1 MTTAYNPS
9 NHPSRTGL
17 LPGSGNYGNPT
28 PVKKPST
35 SSRSSSSSSSVPKD
49 VDPIAAPKVTKE
61 VSAPSNPLEA
71 AGVPEDLLSDLDFDV
86 STGVLSNNEL
96 IDTAGDKAKQ
106 QMTGEIPLDVREQIE
121 DLANAQALR
130 GGIGMGEAGRKLV
143 ARDFGLT
150 SMDITQRGIENT
162 LQVTQARNQVLQLEA
177 SVVQDRRNYA
187 LALGDLKINQ
197 DQLALMGSELVSR
210 NQQYIMGLVNSLVI
224 ANSQN
229 EIQGVQGNVDTLLG
243 NTQTGQAGYLDATN
257 DSIIDVINKYG
268 G

>member
-1 MTTAYNPS
+1 MPIYSKTVGDYKEFEDEIFFGKTAS
-9 NHPSRTGL
+9 NTDSNG
-17 LPGSGNYGNPT
+17 
-28 PVKKPST
+28 
-35 SSRSSSSSSSVPKD
+35 SSSSSSVPTD
-49 VDPIAAPKVTKE
+49 VDPITSAPVTKAT
-61 VSAPSNPLEA
+61 SSSSSNPLEA

-150 SMDITQRGIENT
+150 SMDIAQRGMENS

-177 SVVQDRRNYA
+177 SIVQDRRNYA
-187 LALGDLKINQ
+187 LALGDLKTNQ
-197 DQLALMGSELVSR
+197 DQLALMGSELVSK

-229 EIQGVQGNVDTLLG
+229 EIQGVQGTVDKLLG
-243 NTQTGQAGYLDATN
+243 NRQTGQTGYLDATN

>member
-1 MTTAYNPS
+1 MALQDYLKTIG
-9 NHPSRTGL
+9 RG
-17 LPGSGNYGNPT
+17 GDGGNYGDPN
-28 PVKKPST
+28 KST
-35 SSRSSSSSSSVPKD
+35 SIASSSGSSGNGSSSVPKD
-49 VDPIAAPKVTKE
+49 VDPITAPPIAKT
-61 VSAPSNPLEA
+61 VSDPLNPLAA

-106 QMTGEIPLDVREQIE
+106 QMSGEIPLDVREQIE

-150 SMDITQRGIENT
+150 SMDIAQRGMENA

-197 DQLALMGSELVSR
+197 DQLAVMGSELVSR
-210 NQQYIMGLVNSLVI
+210 NEQYIMGLVNQLVI

-229 EIQGVQGNVDTLLG
+229 
-243 NTQTGQAGYLDATN
+243 
-257 DSIIDVINKYG
+257 
-268 G
+268 